1 MASQIRKGALLS
13 YATVAFNAIAGL
25 LYTPWMISCIGPSD
39 YGLYTLSLSIIN
51 LFLIDFGLGTA
62 VARFM
67 SKYRAEND
75 SASARQF
82 LGLAYKFYLG
92 IDVIIF
98 FALLCV
104 FLFIDIIYANLSP
117 SDLEK
122 FKVLYIIVATYSV
135 LSFPMLS
142 YDGVLTSEEE
152 FVALN
157 GINLLQRVINIL
169 LIVLFLILGYGV
181 FSLVAVNAGTVIF
194 FRLLKYLFIRLK
206 TKVRADFRS
215 RNKEIKKQVVGFS
228 IWATLF
234 SIAARLSFTLMPSIL
249 ASLSSTWEIA
259 LFGLAASL
267 EGYFYTV
274 ANALGNMFMPKVSR
288 ALIQEN
294 AKEELQQLME
304 RVGRIQIIII
314 GGLFLIFLGTGKV
327 FVNCWVGDAYSS
339 LYVLALILFIPS
351 LIELPQSVGDTAVV
365 AIGAMKSKSI
375 VYLITGLV
383 SFALGLILCG
393 PFGSLGGCIAICVAY
408 FVRTAGM
415 NYLYV
420 KMLRI
425 DIGRFF
431 MSVFGRWVLPAA
443 LTVAVAVFFNLFLTA
458 TGWVGFA
465 LESIVIFLFYC
476 LCIWLMYS
484 NEEEKS
490 LILSVRYKLF
500 RR

>member
-13 YATVAFNAIAGL
+13 YTTVAFNAIAGL

-75 SASARQF
+75 SVSARQF
-82 LGLAYKFYLG
+82 LGLAYKFYLI
-92 IDVIIF
+92 IDIIIF
-98 FALLCV
+98 IALLCV

-117 SDLEK
+117 SDLDK
-122 FKVLYIIVATYSV
+122 FKVLYIIVAAYSV

-157 GINLLQRVINIL
+157 GLNLLQRVTNIL
-169 LIVLFLILGYGV
+169 LIVAFLILGYGV
-181 FSLVAVNAGTVIF
+181 FSLVVVNAGTVIV
-194 FRLLKYLFIRLK
+194 FRLLKYLFIRFK
-206 TKVRADFRS
+206 TSVRADFRS
-215 RNKEIKKQVVGFS
+215 KNRDIKKQVIGFS
-228 IWATLF
+228 VWATLF
-234 SIAARLSFTLMPSIL
+234 SISSRFSFTLMPSIL
-249 ASLSSTWEIA
+249 AALSSTWEIA

-274 ANALGNMFMPKVSR
+274 ASALGNMFMPKVSR
-288 ALIQEN
+288 ALVQEN
-294 AKEELQQLME
+294 AREELQQLME
-304 RVGRIQIIII
+304 RVGRVQIIII
-314 GGLFLIFLGTGKV
+314 GGLFLIFFGTGRS
-327 FVNCWVGDAYSS
+327 FVNCWVGDAYSI
-339 LYVLALILFIPS
+339 LYVLALVLFAPS
-351 LIELPQSVGDTAVV
+351 LIGLPQSVGDTAVV
-365 AIGAMKSKSI
+365 AIGAMKQKSI
-375 VYLITGLV
+375 VYLVTGLV
-383 SFALGLILCG
+383 SIVLGLVLCG

-415 NYLYV
+415 NFLYV

-425 DIGRFF
+425 DIAHFF
-431 MSVFGRWVLPAA
+431 MNVFGKWALPAA
-443 LTVAVAVFFNLFLTA
+443 STVLVAVVLSIFFSF
-458 TGWVGFA
+458 TGWIGFA
-465 LESIVIFLFYC
+465 LESAVLFLFYV

-490 LILSVRYKLF
+490 LVLSIRDKLF
-500 RR
+500 R